1 MPLGSKEHFAPPSG
15 TVEKNP
21 PASAGGARDIALI
34 PGSRRSPE
42 GGSGNP
48 LQYSYL
54 GMDRGAW
61 WTAVHGVSQSRTQL
75 GTQARTHRH
84 TLRRHEEPPSLMP
97 NLVVTISSFQE
108 KHNLGKW
115 RGFFSPAVS
124 AFHSLG
130 SAALRSLLCL
140 ELGCHPSWMYLD
152 VE

>member
-75 GTQARTHRH
+75 GTPTHRRARTG
-84 TLRRHEEPPSLMP
+84 TLSGGTRSPPPSCQ
-97 NLVVTISSFQE
+97 IWS
-108 KHNLGKW
+108 
-115 RGFFSPAVS
+115 
-124 AFHSLG
+124 
-130 SAALRSLLCL
+130 LRSHHFRKSIIWVNGGVSFLLL
-140 ELGCHPSWMYLD
+140 SLHFTAL
-152 VE
+152 VLLL